1 MYETQFEALIEISES
16 LSNNTNED
24 ERLTKLVETLENKVK
39 VCRVTLLLTAA
50 GGESLVVEGHTGENP
65 HIDRENK
72 IYRRGEGIIGRV
84 LETKKPIL
92 VPRISDEP
100 AFQSRIHARRGTDI
114 RRYAFVC
121 APVKAGGN
129 TVGALAADIPLD
141 DPDCPFSGT
150 THNLEDAKYFFMVIG
165 NLIAHDVRIR
175 RISNLHNKALI
186 QENLRLH
193 SMMGDLQLPNMIGNS
208 TGMRDVY
215 AKIAQVSR
223 ADTTALIRGESGTG
237 KELVA
242 STIHYASSR
251 RNEAFVK
258 VNCAALS
265 ESLLESELFGHEKG
279 AFTGAI
285 QQRKGRIEEA
295 NGGTIFLDEIGEFSI
310 TTQVK
315 LLRLLQEREYSVVGS
330 NTVIKADVRFICATN
345 RNLEEAVE
353 QELFRQDLYYR
364 INVFPI
370 YIPPLR
376 ERKADIIPLANY
388 FVEKYSKSM
397 KKAINRIS
405 SSAIELL
412 TNYHWPGNIRE
423 LENCIQHGILLSTG
437 GVMQGGDLPPSLA
450 MPERRAD
457 SSLSAESNL
466 KKRVEQLEKDMIT
479 DALKTTSGNVSAAAR
494 DLGITA
500 RMVRYKIKK
509 FKINISMLSDN
520 NYI

>member
-72 IYRRGEGIIGRV
+72 VYRRGEGIIGRV

-330 NTVIKADVRFICATN
+330 NAVIKADVRFICATN

-388 FVEKYSKSM
+388 FVDKYSKSM

-423 LENCIQHGILLSTG
+423 LENCIQHGILLSAG

-457 SSLSAESNL
+457 SSLSSESNL